1 MAMSILYPRIGFAL
15 SCPPRKDYGIFWPFL
30 MNLKSE
36 VVVAHRDFISGNK
49 TQSKQQNK
57 NAAYSRFFSRK
68 HHFPDKKNAS

>member
-1 MAMSILYPRIGFAL
+1 M
-15 SCPPRKDYGIFWPFL
+15 

-57 NAAYSRFFSRK
+57 NAAYSGFF
-68 HHFPDKKNAS
+68 FKKTPFS